1 MGFSGGGSNVL
12 LPHTHDGTVSQD
24 GGPLDFNNVT
34 QSQSSAGQVFYSDGT
49 HLQQLAYPGVPAGE
63 TLTAAA
69 LSTAPS
75 WAAGAAATQAV
86 ELLGSVE
93 LGAPNA
99 NLNLTFASTSFA
111 DVSSIDVYYS
121 AFSLVSNDWNITI
134 NGLTA
139 TNYVIQRNRQING
152 SLTTDEVTR
161 PNINTPVVEYAAGH
175 MKIICMDPSTTAG
188 SYNYMFFFGEQSGY
202 DNTTAQDSYVW
213 YSGHYSANTV
223 TAIDEINIRV
233 ASGDLIQTGAT
244 CSAYKTNRT

>member
-1 MGFSGGGSNVL
+1 MPFSGGGGGQLSNHV
-12 LPHTHDGTVSQD
+12 HDNTPLQ
-24 GGPLDFNNVT
+24 GGPLSFNGTTIGGMN
-34 QSQSSAGQVFYSDGT
+34 AGDITFSDGAA
-49 HLQQLAYPGVPAGE
+49 LQTLAYPGVPAGE

-75 WAAGAAATQAV
+75 WVSGAAASSAV

-99 NLNLTFASTSFA
+99 NLNLSFASTSFA

-121 AFSLVSNDWNITI
+121 AFSLVSDDWNITI

-152 SLTTDEVTR
+152 SLTTDQVTR
-161 PNINTPVVEYAAGH
+161 PNINTPVLEYGAGH

-202 DNTTAQDSYVW
+202 DNTTAQNSYVW

-223 TAIDEINIRV
+223 TAIDEINIKL
-233 ASGDLIQTGAT
+233 ASGNLIQSGAT
-244 CSAYKTNRT
+244 CSAYKTNRV